1 MYGHSRGE
9 VVLSTSHAMQGNF
22 SLMGLKNE
30 RWSAEDQLAEWGP
43 EVCLR
48 TLKNWV

>member
-30 RWSAEDQLAEWGP
+30 RGSPEDQLAEVRQWGP

-48 TLKNWV
+48 T